1 MADQTLNIIVQLKN
15 TASTGLIG
23 LNAVLSG
30 MGKAVMGLAAQ
41 FKSLLRHLFSL
52 QGMVLGVGLTALA
65 KSFVTAASATEQFQK
80 RLKILLGSNAEAK
93 ALTKTLTDLSG
104 RVAANYDEVMAA
116 AGDLAT
122 VVQGGRKEI
131 EQWMPVLLDLS
142 ATSGMALDQV
152 TQQFRAAYTNGIGAA
167 VGFKKAGITAFLG
180 FRDGV
185 EYSAYDTRRILL
197 EAWNDPLKKLKGAA
211 LEMNQSWEG
220 IMGDLSDA
228 WRIFRLDVMDAGL
241 FQFLKFA
248 IGELA
253 NTIGGLKSGTLE
265 YGRTVKSVSDAAIS
279 AIETLALAVARVVDG
294 WRGLKMAIELAR
306 SAWAHIAEIMA
317 AGIRGAMVLWE
328 GFRFAILSIEVAI
341 TAIGVAFGKM
351 FQWVLDKL
359 TYVVKE
365 IASAFAALDTVTKGR
380 LGLDSVV
387 QGLAQ
392 VQSELFGA
400 GTAIGKFGVET
411 TKGILEQMTQTEA
424 KIKSLLA
431 EGASDT
437 EKFWQ
442 EEQRIAEEKL
452 LKMAEEV
459 GMYDQLSE
467 AFSRLHKKMRDEIVA
482 TSAAEQQAA
491 ALKQQLADTV
501 FDAEIEK
508 TIAPPSPID
517 KAKTDEE
524 KKEAEKQSLMF
535 DTIGKSAGSMADAVG
550 MAYDLSGKKMK
561 EFFIAQKAF
570 AIAETIIST
579 YSAAQKSYESMAS
592 ISPVLGAVAAAAAVA
607 QGMMRVA
614 MIASQGMAIGGLV
627 EGSSPSKTADN
638 IPARLTAGEF
648 VHSVD
653 SVDYYGKG
661 VMAAINARRIPRS
674 VLQGFTIPGLAPAS
688 AGHRFAM
695 GGSVARGSSVDATRA
710 AAPAA
715 PVINNIIDP
724 MMMSQYVSSRP
735 GEDDIVNVISR
746 RSFDIKQLL
755 R

>member
-41 FKSLLRHLFSL
+41 FKSLLRHLLSL
-52 QGMVLGVGLTALA
+52 QGLVLGVGLASLA
-65 KSFVTAASATEQFQK
+65 KSFVTAASATEQFTK
-80 RLKILLGSNAEAK
+80 RLKILLGSASEAK
-93 ALTKTLTDLSG
+93 ALTKTLTELSG

-167 VGFKKAGITAFLG
+167 MGFKKAGITAFLG

-185 EYSAYDTRRILL
+185 EYSAYETRKILL

-220 IMGDLSDA
+220 IMGDLGDA

-241 FQFLKFA
+241 FQFLKLS
-248 IGELA
+248 IGALA
-253 NTIGGLKSGTLE
+253 ETIGGLKTGTLE
-265 YGRTVKSVSDAAIS
+265 YGRTVKSVSDTAIS
-279 AIETLALAVARVVDG
+279 ALETVALGVARVIDG
-294 WRGLKMAIELAR
+294 WRGLKMAIQAMYLAW
-306 SAWAHIAEIMA
+306 SHIAEVLST
-317 AGIRGAMVLWE
+317 GIRGVTILWE
-328 GFRFAILSIEVAI
+328 GFKFAVLSIELEI
-341 TAIGVAFGKM
+341 SSIGLAFGKM
-351 FQWVLDKL
+351 FQWVLDRL
-359 TYVVKE
+359 AIVVNK
-365 IASAFAALDTVTKGR
+365 IASAFAKLNTITNNRLGIDNVVLALQKVQSAFYTTGTTIGTFALDTAR
-380 LGLDSVV
+380 
-387 QGLAQ
+387 
-392 VQSELFGA
+392 
-400 GTAIGKFGVET
+400 GVE
-411 TKGILEQMTQTEA
+411 EQMRQTEA
-424 KIKSLLA
+424 NINSLLSS
-431 EGASDT
+431 GASDA

-442 EEQRIAEEKL
+442 EEQRVAEEKL
-452 LKMAEEV
+452 LKMAEEL
-459 GMYDQLSE
+459 GMYDQLAIAFE
-467 AFSRLHKKMRDEIVA
+467 ALHNKMRASEVETTRVA
-482 TSAAEQQAA
+482 TEEAAKRQLLAYSVFEAA
-491 ALKQQLADTV
+491 ID
-501 FDAEIEK
+501 EP
-508 TIAPPSPID
+508 IAPPTPIK
-517 KAKTDEE
+517 KAATEEE

-535 DTIGKSAGSMADAVG
+535 DTIGKAAGSMADEVG

-570 AIAETIIST
+570 AIAETLIST
-579 YSAAQKSYESMAS
+579 YSAAQKSFDSMAE
-592 ISPVLGAVAAAAAVA
+592 ISPVLGAAAAAAAVA

-614 MIASQGMAIGGLV
+614 MIASQGLAVGGIV

-638 IPARLTAGEF
+638 IHARLTAGEF

-653 SVDYYGKG
+653 SVDYYGQG

-674 VLQGFTIPGLAPAS
+674 VLQGFAVPGSAPAS

-695 GGSVARGSSVDATRA
+695 GGSVARGSSGDLARA